1 MARTKKIVA
10 RRKVESVRE
19 RADKQQA
26 RSDRQPRHRKVSS
39 AAVRPVKGLRSVLA
53 REYHPIKLPDSK
65 TGQLLTKRRSTAPS
79 YFANSLREL
88 KLVTWPTRRQAISL
102 SMAVIVF
109 SVAIALFVQLLDY
122 GLGKLFKEV
131 ILK

>member
-1 MARTKKIVA
+1 MARTRKIVA
-10 RRKVESVRE
+10 KRRVESVRE

-26 RSDRQPRHRKVSS
+26 KSDRHPRHRKVSS
-39 AAVRPVKGLRSVLA
+39 LSGAPVRGLRSLLA
-53 REYHPIKLPDSK
+53 KEYHPIKLPNTK
-65 TGQLLTKRRSTAPS
+65 TGQLLTKKRSATPS
-79 YFANSLREL
+79 YFVNSLREL

-102 SMAVIVF
+102 SMAVVVF
-109 SVAIALFVQLLDY
+109 SVAIAGFVQLLDY

>member
-1 MARTKKIVA
+1 MARTRKIVS

-19 RADKQQA
+19 RADKHLA
-26 RSDRQPRHRKVSS
+26 KSSKTPRSRKATT
-39 AAVRPVKGLRSVLA
+39 AAAKPAKGLKNLLA
-53 REYHPIKLPDSK
+53 REFHPIRLPNNK
-65 TGQLLTKRRSTAPS
+65 IGNTLTKRRSATPS

-88 KLVTWPTRRQAISL
+88 KLVDWPSRRQALSL

-109 SVAIALFVQLLDY
+109 SVAIAIFVQLLDF

>member
-1 MARTKKIVA
+1 MARTKKLVA
-10 RRKVESVRE
+10 RRRVESVRE

-26 RSDRQPRHRKVSS
+26 KSERKPRHRKVSS
-39 AAVRPVKGLRSVLA
+39 AAGAPVRGIRSLLA
-53 REYHPIKLPDSK
+53 REYHPIKLPDTK
-65 TGQLLTKRRSTAPS
+65 TGQLLTKKRSAAPS
-79 YFANSLREL
+79 YFANSFREL
-88 KLVTWPTRRQAISL
+88 RLVTWPTRKQAFSL

-109 SVAIALFVQLLDY
+109 SVAIAAFVQLLDY